1 MTSPVVGIDLGTRY
15 ALASVCIDGDVKL
28 IPNRW
33 GQFRTPS
40 FVCLDKAGWHVGE
53 DARRKAF
60 HPVFGCWWDVK
71 RRLGSDWAPVADGR
85 HRSAQ
90 EILVP
95 LISALREDCEA
106 FLNVLVTEC
115 VITVPAQFSFLE
127 RSAMARTARQA
138 GFEDVR
144 ILNEPTAA
152 ALACESTGK
161 ILVFDFGGGTVD
173 VSVVERDGQ
182 TWQVLESL
190 GDSSSG
196 GGEIDRAIAL
206 FMAERLGVDLN
217 EDDPLFRL
225 LLFEAEQVK
234 CALSFQEKLTW
245 QVPVPLDENR
255 SDLTFSRGDV
265 ERLAAPW
272 LRKAVDLGVS
282 LWRRH
287 EPDCVIMV
295 GGSSRIPLLKAM
307 LSREIPVPVRMGR
320 SPDEA
325 VAIGA
330 AMYGVNGTG
339 RLLLDVLSES
349 LGIIAFDGSP
359 VSILKKGHP
368 LPARSNKAFKSVG
381 GGDLSLSL
389 FQGDPER
396 SRRCRIIAK
405 LDLKG
410 VSEGER
416 VDLDFRIDS
425 GGLLKVHLTRDSGES
440 ITIAPM
446 ELGVSSEDR
455 LDRMDPRSL
464 ERRFRR
470 IKSCLPL
477 YQIDRAE
484 RLLNK
489 AFMMADLEPH
499 LYRDGMKVA
508 ARMIEAME
516 AEVER

>member
-1 MTSPVVGIDLGTRY
+1 M
-15 ALASVCIDGDVKL
+15 

-33 GQFRTPS
+33 GQYKTPS
-40 FVCLDKAGWHVGE
+40 IVCLDEKGWHVGE
-53 DARRKAF
+53 EARRKVF

-71 RRLGSDWAPVADGR
+71 RRLGSDWSPLADGR
-85 HRSAQ
+85 HRTAQ

-95 LISALREDCEA
+95 LISTLREDCEA
-106 FLNVLVTEC
+106 FLKSVVTDC

-127 RSAMARTARQA
+127 RSAMARAAREA

-173 VSVVERDGQ
+173 VSVVEREGQ

-190 GDSSSG
+190 GDSSAG
-196 GGEIDRAIAL
+196 GIEIDRAIAL
-206 FMAERLGVDLN
+206 SMTDRLGAQLGQ
-217 EDDPLFRL
+217 DDPLFRL

-245 QVPVPLDENR
+245 QVPPPLAGVKSEL
-255 SDLTFSRGDV
+255 SFSRADV
-265 ERLAAPW
+265 EILAAPW
-272 LRKAVDLGVS
+272 LKKAVNLGVT

-287 EPDCVIMV
+287 SPDCVIMV
-295 GGSSRIPLLKAM
+295 GGSSRIPLLRSL
-307 LSREIPVPVRMGR
+307 LSREISVPVRMGR

-349 LGIIAFDGSP
+349 LGIISFDGSP
-359 VSILKKGHP
+359 VTILQKGHP
-368 LPARSNKAFKSVG
+368 LPARSTRAFKSVG

-405 LDLKG
+405 LDLREM
-410 VSEGER
+410 VEGER

-425 GGLLKVHLTRDSGES
+425 GGLLKVHLSRDSGES
-440 ITIAPM
+440 ISIAPL
-446 ELGVSSEDR
+446 ELGVSSEDK
-455 LDRMDPRSL
+455 LDGADPKSL
-464 ERRFRR
+464 EKRLGKIRRHL
-470 IKSCLPL
+470 SL
-477 YQIDRAE
+477 YQEERAK
-484 RLLNK
+484 RLLKK
-489 AFMMADLEPH
+489 ATMLADLEPH
-499 LYRDGMKVA
+499 LYRDGMKVVV
-508 ARMIEAME
+508 RMIDAME
-516 AEVER
+516 DEILR